1 MVSIDQFYFSLGDSV
16 MMQAGLFLS
25 NNVNVIVALYYSLVP
40 TRALLQM
47 KMKHSTRT
55 YCLVKFY
62 LVKAVFQCQ
71 TKDHKAAVA
80 ENVCLARNSAPF
92 YNRVSTNSPLV

>member
-1 MVSIDQFYFSLGDSV
+1 ML
-16 MMQAGLFLS
+16 
-25 NNVNVIVALYYSLVP
+25 
-40 TRALLQM
+40 LLQHQSFIADEDGELYSNLLPG
-47 KMKHSTRT
+47 KI
-55 YCLVKFY
+55 LFGQ
-62 LVKAVFQCQ
+62 VKAVFQCQ